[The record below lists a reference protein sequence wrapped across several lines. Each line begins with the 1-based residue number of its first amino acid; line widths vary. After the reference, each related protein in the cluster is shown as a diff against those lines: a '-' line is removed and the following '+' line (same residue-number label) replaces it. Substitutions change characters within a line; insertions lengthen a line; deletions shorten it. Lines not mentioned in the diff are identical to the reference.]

1 MEVSSVSEFVLQIRT
16 LIERNCPLGWIGGE
30 VSNLVQAT
38 SGHIYFT
45 LKDERAQIRCAM
57 WRNKA
62 QLLGFRLSEGMQI
75 EVRAQA
81 TVYEARGDL
90 QLSVE
95 NIRRAGL
102 GSLFE
107 AFLRLKAKLE
117 AEGLFDT
124 SRKREIPARPA
135 GVALVT
141 SSRGAALHDILTI
154 LSRRAPSLPVTLYPT
169 LVQGDAAAAQIA
181 AAITQADTRAK
192 QDGCELLLV
201 CRGGGSME
209 DLWAFNHEAVAR
221 AIAACQLPVISG
233 VGHETDTTLAD
244 FAADLRAPTPSA
256 AAEIASAGWFALRQQ
271 LPELQHALQKQMR
284 QRINQAFQLVDDLQR
299 HLIHPRARLAHSSE
313 RVTSLGRQL
322 QQMMRSRQR
331 EARIHMETMETRL
344 RISAPQIRPLLKHI
358 TRIDASIQ
366 SALQHKLDIAR
377 QHTTH
382 LAARLEGLNPD
393 AVLARGYAIV
403 RDASGQILRNAAN
416 SKTGDALDI
425 QLAKGHIKARIEKG

>member
-1 MEVSSVSEFVLQIRT
+1 MQVSSVSEFVLQIRT
-16 LIERNCPLGWIGGE
+16 LIERNCPLGWISGE
-30 VSNLVQAT
+30 VSNLVQAA

-57 WRNKA
+57 WRSKA
-62 QLLGFRLSEGMQI
+62 QLLGFRLSEGMRV

-95 NIRRAGL
+95 SIRRAGL

-117 AEGLFDT
+117 AEGLFDAA
-124 SRKREIPARPA
+124 RKREIPARPA
-135 GVALVT
+135 GIAIVT
-141 SSRGAALHDILTI
+141 SASGAALHDILTI
-154 LSRRAPSLPVTLYPT
+154 LRRRAPSLPVTLYPT

-181 AAITQADTRAK
+181 AAIALADSRAK
-192 QDGCELLLV
+192 QDGNALLLV
-201 CRGGGSME
+201 CRGGGGME

-271 LPELQHALQKQMR
+271 LPELGRALQKQMQ
-284 QRINQAFQLVDDLQR
+284 QRINQSSQRMDDLQR
-299 HLIHPRARLAHSSE
+299 RLVHPRTRLTRSSE
-313 RVTSLGRQL
+313 HLAILGRQL
-322 QQMMRSRQR
+322 QQMMRARQR
-331 EARIHMETMETRL
+331 EARLRLESMTARL
-344 RISAPQIRPLLKHI
+344 RICAPQTQPRFDDI
-358 TRIDASIQ
+358 A
-366 SALQHKLDIAR
+366 KLDIALQRAFTHRFDATR
-377 QHTTH
+377 QRTVH

-403 RDASGQILRNAAN
+403 RNGSGVIMRDSSSSQ
-416 SKTGDALDI
+416 TGDPLEI
-425 QLAKGHIKARIEKG
+425 QLARGRLKARVDKT